1 MIRNDFG
8 GFIWSRFHWRH
19 FELFCLPDSISNIYR
34 FFRFVC
40 KVDYTISWMVF
51 PLSFTFFLA
60 ANSNYWSANKFFSG
74 FYLKNVYTVVGQK
87 KELAH
92 HLDWVECAHS
102 SIFVCVSTQF
112 CVINEFTIFIWIAHR
127 VRYIIH
133 LLEFVMSFEWLCL
146 SLNHFISDCERFIA
160 FRFFVRIVV
169 NEMPFF
175 FVLNVCLL
183 TETALFCRCV
193 WKSRG
198 AFFDWIIHVP
208 V

>member
-1 MIRNDFG
+1 MILVDLFDRVSIDVILNSFVCLIRFQIYTG
-8 GFIWSRFHWRH
+8 SFVLYAKLITRFHGW
-19 FELFCLPDSISNIYR
+19 
-34 FFRFVC
+34 
-40 KVDYTISWMVF
+40 
-51 PLSFTFFLA
+51 SFLCRSPFFLA

-74 FYLKNVYTVVGQK
+74 FYLKNVYTEVGQK

-169 NEMPFF
+169 NEMPIF